1 LSAQFAMLLP
11 SASTVPAG
19 PGGGDGPVAD
29 AAAALL
35 AQAAAGPGFWEDW
48 LGELRREGLISE
60 LLADGVIARAVAE
73 ADHGHKLDRA
83 LTAEVTAMCVITG
96 ALFPDQ
102 GYDMTLARTFK
113 MPGLPV
119 KPGTVTPSGPALSKA
134 RALLGEQVMRRVFE
148 LDAARTDLELGIG
161 ATWHGLETT
170 GLDGTTIELFSN
182 DELADA
188 FGVPAGGTKPKIR
201 IAAHVRTGS
210 RRWIAAAAGGYHD
223 GENALADQ
231 LEASFTAGIVNLADR
246 GFFSMDRWIR
256 FSAAGAHLAWRV
268 KNGAKSVP
276 FKTLRVLKDGSEL
289 VLLRESDSMLAR
301 RRRENGDKTLA
312 RLPDT
317 IARLVSFTVTTRT
330 ARRVKTTTIKV
341 LTTLL
346 DPGAFPARE
355 IAALYAE
362 RWQVEIAYLHLKK
375 SVKGTGRVLRG
386 RSVTLARQETWA
398 LLLVHNMT
406 AAVAARAAAIAGID
420 PDQVPF
426 TAVLAL
432 VRDHVTAD
440 TCCPHC
446 GKRPASGNDPITLLV
461 NAILAQPLHRD
472 RPART
477 SGRTPFQRRAWHTE
491 EVAYTITI
499 IPSNLPKATITPGS

>member
-1 LSAQFAMLLP
+1 MSAQFAIVLA

-19 PGGGDGPVAD
+19 PGGGDGPAAD

-48 LGELRREGLISE
+48 LGELRRAGLISE
-60 LLADGVIARAVAE
+60 LLAGGVVAKAVAE
-73 ADHGHKLDRA
+73 GGHGHKLDRA

-102 GYDMTLARTFK
+102 GYDLILARTFK

-148 LDAARTDLELGIG
+148 IDAARADLELGIG

-170 GLDGTTIELFSN
+170 GMDGTTIELFP
-182 DELADA
+182 DDGLAEA

-210 RRWIAAAAGGYHD
+210 RRWIAAAVGGYHD
-223 GENALADQ
+223 GENTLADQ
-231 LEASFTAGIVNLADR
+231 LEASFTAGMVNLADR

-256 FSAAGAHLAWRV
+256 FSAGGAHLIWRV

-276 FKTLRVLKDGSEL
+276 FTTLRTLCDGSEV
-289 VLLRESDSMLAR
+289 VLLRESASMLGKR
-301 RRRENGDKTLA
+301 RRDAGDKTLP

-317 IARLVSFTVTTRT
+317 IARLVSFTVTART
-330 ARRVKTTTIKV
+330 ARRARTTTIKV

-362 RWQVEIAYLHLKK
+362 RWQAEIAYLHLKK
-375 SVKGTGRVLRG
+375 TVKGAGRVLRG
-386 RSVTLARQETWA
+386 RSPALARQETWA

-406 AAVAARAAAIAGID
+406 ATIAARAAASAGTD
-420 PDQVPF
+420 PDQIPF
-426 TAVLAL
+426 TAVLSL
-432 VRDHVTAD
+432 IRDHVTAD
-440 TCCPHC
+440 ARCPHC
-446 GKRPASGNDPITLLV
+446 GKRPASGNDALAPLI
-461 NAILAQPLHRD
+461 ADILAQPPHRD

-477 SGRTPFQRRAWHTE
+477 SGRTPFQRQVWHTE

-499 IPSNLPKATITPGS
+499 VPSNLPKATTTPGS